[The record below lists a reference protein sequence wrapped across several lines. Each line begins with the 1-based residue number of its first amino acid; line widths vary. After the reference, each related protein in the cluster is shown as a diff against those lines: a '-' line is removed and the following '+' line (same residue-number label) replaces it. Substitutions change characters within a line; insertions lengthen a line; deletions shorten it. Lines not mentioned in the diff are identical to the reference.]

1 MKQKHQST
9 EDNKNADDLA
19 KRGSEEIL
27 EQDINLG
34 SIKRCIKKFH
44 KRIDTQKI
52 FPDKHRG
59 KTHIGKPYSKITAK
73 QLYEGTGLK
82 Q

>member
-9 EDNKNADDLA
+9 EDNKKADDLA

-34 SIKRCIKKFH
+34 SIKRCNKKFH

-52 FPDKHRG
+52 QKLLG
-59 KTHIGKPYSKITAK
+59 KYSQTNTGGKPT
-73 QLYEGTGLK
+73 
-82 Q
+82 